1 MNANETGISIL
12 DVLGAIRD
20 GEAQCLFNA
29 LATDVDD
36 HNLVNRL
43 KMTRKQYYTRI
54 ERLVKAGLVKRKE
67 GRFYITS
74 FGSVIYEVQ
83 LNLGKAIDNYWKLK
97 VIDGMNPDNPIPQT
111 ERTKVVDGF
120 IDDPDLKEMIL
131 ALNKS
136 N

>member
-1 MNANETGISIL
+1 MKTNEPGISIL
-12 DVLGAIRD
+12 GVLDAIRD
-20 GEAQCLFNA
+20 GTSQCLFNA
-29 LATDVDD
+29 LATDIDD

-43 KMTRKQYYTRI
+43 KITRKQYYTRI
-54 ERLVKAGLVKRKE
+54 ERLVKAGLVKRKD

-83 LNLGKAIDNYWKLK
+83 LKFAKAVDNYWKLK
-97 VIDGMNPDNPIPQT
+97 VIDGMNPDNQIPQT
-111 ERTKVVDGF
+111 ERTKIVNGF

-131 ALNKS
+131 AVNKS

>member
-1 MNANETGISIL
+1 MKPNVTGISIL

-20 GEAQCLFNA
+20 GASQCLFNA

-43 KMTRKQYYTRI
+43 KITRKQYYTRI
-54 ERLVKAGLVKRKE
+54 ERLVKAGLVKRKD

-83 LNLGKAIDNYWKLK
+83 LKFAKAVENYWKLK
-97 VIDGMNPDNPIPQT
+97 VIDSINPDNQIPQT
-111 ERTKVVDGF
+111 ERTKIVNGF
-120 IDDPDLKEMIL
+120 IEDPDLKEMIL
-131 ALNKS
+131 TLNKS
-136 N
+136 S